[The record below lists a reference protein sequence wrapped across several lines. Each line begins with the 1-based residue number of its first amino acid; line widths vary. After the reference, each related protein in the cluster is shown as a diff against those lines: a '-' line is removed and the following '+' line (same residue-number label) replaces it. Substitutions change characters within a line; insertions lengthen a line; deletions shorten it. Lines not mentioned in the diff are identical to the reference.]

1 MTDLALFHNTR
12 SRTPPLSRALS
23 VPARVT
29 RAGLLF
35 GGQHCDRPP
44 RPDDLGSHCTV
55 SAMLQ
60 LKTGAAV
67 DTPTLEAD
75 DEHGAWTGTRRTLNE
90 ANAGEEA
97 VPSNTDLFEKTAN
110 RRILNVNDG
119 KTGIA
124 DGLRGR
130 HESISRHVNQIS
142 LCI

>member
-1 MTDLALFHNTR
+1 MTDLATFHNTG
-12 SRTPPLSRALS
+12 SRTSSLSRALS

-29 RAGLLF
+29 RAGLLL

-44 RPDDLGSHCTV
+44 RPDDLGSHCPV

-60 LKTGAAV
+60 LNAGAAV
-67 DTPTLEAD
+67 DPPTLEAD

-90 ANAGEEA
+90 ANAGDEA
-97 VPSNTDLFEKTAN
+97 APSNTDFFEKTEN
-110 RRILNVNDG
+110 RRILDVNDG